1 MIPHR
6 TSDLPNSIAFL
17 LENRTLNPQIDKKR
31 PVLKMLSGP
40 RFARSGRPPLWGGG
54 VALMGLI
61 IHRCVADLHSW
72 MRLAKGLFL
81 PKDCAGHDQA
91 PWLTIVRFRARS
103 GLRRKMQGFALKID

>member
-6 TSDLPNSIAFL
+6 TSDLPNSIAFP

-31 PVLKMLSGP
+31 PVLKMLSGR

-61 IHRCVADLHSW
+61 IHNCVADLHFEDFPNTV
-72 MRLAKGLFL
+72 LLFEL
-81 PKDCAGHDQA
+81 GCAHPA
-91 PWLTIVRFRARS
+91 LRVILSLTAVLQTFI
-103 GLRRKMQGFALKID
+103 LKIF